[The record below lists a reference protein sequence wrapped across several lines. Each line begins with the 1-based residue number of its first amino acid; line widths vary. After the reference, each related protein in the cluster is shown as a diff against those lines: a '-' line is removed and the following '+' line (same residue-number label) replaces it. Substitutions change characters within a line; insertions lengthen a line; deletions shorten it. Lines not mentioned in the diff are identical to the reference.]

1 MYDALLWLTIY
12 FMVILGAEHANST
25 HGYTDYYFTLHFA
38 IALCFGVSTYIPF
51 IYSYGILSCQQDIT
65 TGLYLPYLQAFA
77 LNHSRLSVYTHCSS
91 NAPNTLQ
98 IYFIGGCQHARVTT
112 RTILLM
118 STTCLKPA
126 GLVSFLGG
134 VAA

>member
-51 IYSYGILSCQQDIT
+51 IYI
-65 TGLYLPYLQAFA
+65 YLQLRYFV
-77 LNHSRLSVYTHCSS
+77 LPTGYNYGPVSTVPTSVCAQS
-91 NAPNTLQ
+91 Q
-98 IYFIGGCQHARVTT
+98 
-112 RTILLM
+112 
-118 STTCLKPA
+118 
-126 GLVSFLGG
+126 SFL
-134 VAA
+134 VLSSLFL